1 MTMAVRRCV
10 VVDDLLR
17 LRLGTT
23 AQTGLNRGVEDV
35 PRMEKSPLLA
45 NGYNHPPTHLSHMQF
60 MQLGGHPGAGHTA
73 ILSPASLPHHLQAQ
87 AQARAEQGLKVNPN
101 MTNIEALARTF
112 RWNTFMVFQGIKMLS
127 YGTRARC
134 YRDTMGDISEAT
146 TVSQRETF
154 SLTSVRIL
162 RAT

>member
-1 MTMAVRRCV
+1 MPVDEDIRSVWKYRNAESCPANPPANIHTVFVGISADISRPSFRRLFVSLSLFKAVCS
-10 VVDDLLR
+10 LLIS
-17 LRLGTT
+17 
-23 AQTGLNRGVEDV
+23 DV

-101 MTNIEALARTF
+101 MSNMEALAR
-112 RWNTFMVFQGIKMLS
+112 
-127 YGTRARC
+127 
-134 YRDTMGDISEAT
+134 
-146 TVSQRETF
+146 
-154 SLTSVRIL
+154 
-162 RAT
+162 

>member
-1 MTMAVRRCV
+1 MRSLTNTRIYI
-10 VVDDLLR
+10 LL
-17 LRLGTT
+17 
-23 AQTGLNRGVEDV
+23 ADV

-101 MTNIEALARTF
+101 MTNMEALAR
-112 RWNTFMVFQGIKMLS
+112 
-127 YGTRARC
+127 
-134 YRDTMGDISEAT
+134 
-146 TVSQRETF
+146 
-154 SLTSVRIL
+154 
-162 RAT
+162 

>member
-1 MTMAVRRCV
+1 MNWTAPSNWKEKKTTYDEEEEANKWWRGRCLKGHDV
-10 VVDDLLR
+10 IGRSLEGRCSRVKSKGFEGV
-17 LRLGTT
+17 
-23 AQTGLNRGVEDV
+23 GVEDV

-101 MTNIEALARTF
+101 MSNMEALA
-112 RWNTFMVFQGIKMLS
+112 
-127 YGTRARC
+127 
-134 YRDTMGDISEAT
+134 
-146 TVSQRETF
+146 
-154 SLTSVRIL
+154 
-162 RAT
+162 